1 MEKKEDDLTFLDE
14 HVEEKSSVITFE
26 DENDFNYE
34 VSNCG
39 NVAIKKSSELST
51 NTPNR
56 TNVVVSAAKVSKKRG
71 RPPNVVS
78 FDNKDVDAAAPKA
91 KQERFKSS
99 TISVLSPR
107 CTEKRK
113 RGRPSKAEM
122 SRKARK
128 LE

>member
-1 MEKKEDDLTFLDE
+1 MTFFDK

-26 DENDFNYE
+26 DEDDFNYG
-34 VSNCG
+34 VGNCG
-39 NVAIKKSSELST
+39 NVAIEKSSESST

-71 RPPNVVS
+71 RPPNVIF
-78 FDNKDVDAAAPKA
+78 FDSKDINAAASKA
-91 KQERFKSS
+91 KRGRPKSS
-99 TISVLSPR
+99 TTSVPSPR
-107 CTEKRK
+107 CTEKCK
-113 RGRPSKAEM
+113 RERPSKAEM

>member
-1 MEKKEDDLTFLDE
+1 LTFLNE
-14 HVEEKSSVITFE
+14 HVEEKSLIITFE
-26 DENDFNYE
+26 DEDDFNYE

-39 NVAIKKSSELST
+39 NVAIEKSSKSST
-51 NTPNR
+51 STPNR
-56 TNVVVSAAKVSKKRG
+56 TNVVVSAVKVSKKRG

-78 FDNKDVDAAAPKA
+78 FDSKDVNAAAPKA
-91 KQERFKSS
+91 KQGRPKSS

-122 SRKARK
+122 SHKAQK